1 MTIITDT
8 GIVKRGRAFNV
19 LISERILKI
28 LMTLPI
34 ATPQRIKEKY
44 EQLYQV
50 PVSWN
55 TIANRLTE
63 LVRDGKIF
71 MLTTTR
77 EAECK
82 GKYRSRINKIYSLQ
96 RFM

>member
-8 GIVKRGRAFNV
+8 GIIKRGRAFNV
-19 LISERILKI
+19 LISERILEI
-28 LMTLPI
+28 LATLPI
-34 ATPQRIKEKY
+34 ATPQRIKEQY

-63 LVRDGKIF
+63 LVMDGKIF
-71 MLTTTR
+71 MLTTTQK
-77 EAECK
+77 AECK
-82 GKYRSRINKIYSLQ
+82 GKFRSRINKVYSLQ